1 AVRPADL
8 DLVGGRGARGADRRR
23 ARSRAGRIEDLGGPD
38 LLARAAAAVGPG
50 GPEGPGDPGQAVVVA
65 ELVAVVLP
73 AGRLVGLRRGDLH
86 RGREGDAVVEG
97 GLVVDVDLLARG
109 VGHRVVV
116 HDADPAGRLV
126 DHQPLV
132 ELVVQARLVV
142 DHPLRLPGRAAVG
155 RAGEPDADLAGRG
168 GVRPRLVRRS
178 GAVGPA
184 RDVVQRA
191 AGVEGRA
198 TDVEGVEG
206 RRHLDRRAPR
216 GAAGRR
222 FGDEDAGVAGRRPE
236 AER

>member
-1 AVRPADL
+1 DGGVQVRARRDAGRDPAEGTRRGAGADRPVDVEQRRRRRAVRPADL

-38 LLARAAAAVGPG
+38 LLARAAAAVGPD

-132 ELVVQARLVV
+132 ELV
-142 DHPLRLPGRAAVG
+142 
-155 RAGEPDADLAGRG
+155 
-168 GVRPRLVRRS
+168 
-178 GAVGPA
+178 
-184 RDVVQRA
+184 
-191 AGVEGRA
+191 
-198 TDVEGVEG
+198 
-206 RRHLDRRAPR
+206 
-216 GAAGRR
+216 
-222 FGDEDAGVAGRRPE
+222 
-236 AER
+236 